1 MAKKK
6 QLFRTDIRIAFAP
19 NKIETAKLLSEMGGI
34 TTIVKKSITSS
45 GKRTAVMLGNV
56 SETIQEVQRPL
67 ITADECMRLPS
78 AKKDKDDKIIA
89 PGDMLIFV
97 AGQAPIY
104 GKQILYFKDPAF
116 SARSKVMLDKQ
127 ISDIL

>member
-1 MAKKK
+1 
-6 QLFRTDIRIAFAP
+6 
-19 NKIETAKLLSEMGGI
+19 EMGGI
-34 TTIVKKSITSS
+34 TTIIKKSLTNS

-89 PGDMLIFV
+89 PGDMLIFI

-116 SARSKVMLDKQ
+116 LARSKVTLDKQ
-127 ISDIL
+127 VSDIL

>member
-1 MAKKK
+1 
-6 QLFRTDIRIAFAP
+6 IAFAP

-34 TTIVKKSITSS
+34 TTIIKKSLTNS

-89 PGDMLIFV
+89 PGDMLIFI

-116 SARSKVMLDKQ
+116 LARSKVTLDKQ
-127 ISDIL
+127 VSDIL